1 MKLSY
6 TNCKTITL
14 SQIEPINELQGENE
28 VWLKDAMIEDIDKI
42 VIGVRYNCC
51 DNTYLETEIDCQ
63 ESESD
68 TSFYVI
74 IDLRNSDC
82 EYESDF
88 IVIDTDLQTITL
100 TKEFFTALNPSS
112 PDHLLDGVYTI
123 TISIYYADGSFYE
136 EENCIFVDCQTACKL
151 AAYMAQNL
159 GSAKATELAMIHFAL
174 TEAANCECVCD
185 DLCTLFEYL
194 WNSLNGI
201 QITSN
206 CGC

>member
-1 MKLSY
+1 MKLIY
-6 TNCKTITL
+6 TDCKTITL
-14 SQIEPINELQGENE
+14 IKIEPINELQGENE

-68 TSFYVI
+68 TSF
-74 IDLRNSDC
+74 SDC

-112 PDHLLDGVYTI
+112 PDHLLDGVYII

-136 EENCIFVDCQTACKL
+136 EENCIFVDYQTACKL

-174 TEAANCECVCD
+174 IEAANCECVCD

>member
-1 MKLSY
+1 MKLIY
-6 TNCKTITL
+6 TDCKTITL
-14 SQIEPINELQGENE
+14 IKIEPINELQGENE

-68 TSFYVI
+68 TSF
-74 IDLRNSDC
+74 SDC

-136 EENCIFVDCQTACKL
+136 EENCIFVDYQTACKL